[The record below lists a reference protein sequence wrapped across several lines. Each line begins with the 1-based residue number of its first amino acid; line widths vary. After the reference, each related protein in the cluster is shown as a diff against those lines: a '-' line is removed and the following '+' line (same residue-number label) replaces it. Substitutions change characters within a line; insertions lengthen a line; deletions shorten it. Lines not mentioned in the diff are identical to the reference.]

1 MIIWIRNI
9 VIIFVLLSIA
19 YAVLSI
25 KARLTQRAK
34 LASEYTVHDKSKDDA
49 ISKDEYIAEGMQKY
63 GKSYR
68 PKLIFGVYLVP
79 IAIMAVLIY
88 LAQYS

>member
-1 MIIWIRNI
+1 MIGWIRNI

-25 KARLTQRAK
+25 KARITQRAK
-34 LASEYTVHDKSKDDA
+34 LGAEYNLPDKSRD
-49 ISKDEYIAEGMQKY
+49 ITQSKDEYIATGMKKY

-79 IAIMAVLIY
+79 VAIMAVLIY

>member
-1 MIIWIRNI
+1 MIPLIRNI
-9 VIIFVLLSIA
+9 VVIFVLLSIA

-25 KARLTQRAK
+25 KARMTQRAK
-34 LASEYTVHDKSKDDA
+34 LDAEFTAPDKSKD
-49 ISKDEYIAEGMQKY
+49 ISVNKDEYIAKGMKKY

-79 IAIMAVLIY
+79 IAIITVLII
-88 LAQYS
+88 LANNT

>member
-9 VIIFVLLSIA
+9 VVIFVLLSIV
-19 YAVLSI
+19 YVVLSV
-25 KARLTQRAK
+25 KARLTQKAK
-34 LASEYTVHDKSKDDA
+34 LDAEYTAPDKSRD
-49 ISKDEYIAEGMQKY
+49 ITQSKEEYIATGMKKY

-79 IAIMAVLIY
+79 VAIIAVLIY

>member
-9 VIIFVLLSIA
+9 VVIFVLLSIA

-25 KARLTQRAK
+25 KARMVQRAK
-34 LASEYTVHDKSKDDA
+34 LDAEYNAPDTSKDIA
-49 ISKDEYIAEGMQKY
+49 VSKDEYIAKGMQKY

-79 IAIMAVLIY
+79 LAIMALLIY
-88 LAQYS
+88 LIQYT

>member
-9 VIIFVLLSIA
+9 VVIFALLSIV
-19 YAVLSI
+19 YVVLSV
-25 KARLTQRAK
+25 KARWAQKAK
-34 LASEYTVHDKSKDDA
+34 LDAEYTAPDKSRD
-49 ISKDEYIAEGMQKY
+49 ITQSKEEYIATGMKKY

-79 IAIMAVLIY
+79 IAIIAVLIY

>member
-9 VIIFVLLSIA
+9 VVIFVLLSIA

-25 KARLTQRAK
+25 KARMVQRAK
-34 LASEYTVHDKSKDDA
+34 LAAEFTAPKKSKDIT
-49 ISKDEYIAEGMQKY
+49 ISKEEYIAKGMQKY

-79 IAIMAVLIY
+79 LAIMALLIY
-88 LAQYS
+88 LVQYT

>member
-9 VIIFVLLSIA
+9 VVIFVLLSIA

-25 KARLTQRAK
+25 KARMTQRAK
-34 LASEYTVHDKSKDDA
+34 LDAEFTAPDKSKDIA
-49 ISKDEYIAEGMQKY
+49 VSKEEYIATGMKKY

-79 IAIMAVLIY
+79 LAIMALLIY
-88 LAQYS
+88 LVQYT

>member
-1 MIIWIRNI
+1 MIGWVRNI
-9 VIIFVLLSIA
+9 VIIF
-19 YAVLSI
+19 AVLSI
-25 KARLTQRAK
+25 VYVVLSVKARLTQKAK
-34 LASEYTVHDKSKDDA
+34 LDAEYMAPDKSRD
-49 ISKDEYIAEGMQKY
+49 ITQSKKEYIATGMKKY

-79 IAIMAVLIY
+79 IAIIAVLIY

>member
-9 VIIFVLLSIA
+9 VVIFVLLSIT
-19 YAVLSI
+19 YVVLSAWSAL
-25 KARLTQRAK
+25 KQRKK
-34 LASEYTVHDKSKDDA
+34 LNADFKTADTSHDNTLSKQ
-49 ISKDEYIAEGMQKY
+49 EYIEKGMQKY
-63 GKSYR
+63 NRSLK

>member
-9 VIIFVLLSIA
+9 VVIFVLLSIV
-19 YAVLSI
+19 YVILSI
-25 KARLTQRAK
+25 KARLVQRAK
-34 LASEYTVHDKSKDDA
+34 LDAEYTAPDKAKDISVSKE
-49 ISKDEYIAEGMQKY
+49 EYIAKGMQKY

>member
-9 VIIFVLLSIA
+9 VVIFVLLSIA
-19 YAVLSI
+19 YVVLSI
-25 KARLTQRAK
+25 KVRSTQRAK
-34 LASEYTVHDKSKDDA
+34 LDAEYTAHEKPKNIAV
-49 ISKDEYIAEGMQKY
+49 SKDEYIAKGMQKY

-79 IAIMAVLIY
+79 IAIMGVLIY

>member
-1 MIIWIRNI
+1 MIPLIRNI
-9 VIIFVLLSIA
+9 VVIFVLLSIA

-25 KARLTQRAK
+25 KARWVQRAK
-34 LASEYTVHDKSKDDA
+34 LDAEYTAPDTSKDIA
-49 ISKDEYIAEGMQKY
+49 VSKDEYIASGMKKY

-79 IAIMAVLIY
+79 IAIIAVLIY
-88 LAQYS
+88 LANNT

>member
-1 MIIWIRNI
+1 MNIWIRNI
-9 VIIFVLLSIA
+9 VVIFVLLSIV
-19 YAVLSI
+19 YVVLSLR
-25 KARLTQRAK
+25 ARFIQRAK
-34 LASEYTVHDKSKDDA
+34 LDAEYTAPEKSKDIA
-49 ISKDEYIAEGMQKY
+49 ISKEEYIAKGMQKY